1 MVELARHHEALWN
14 LGMRTSSGI
23 GGGGSGGGGGDGGLV
38 GGIGGGVG
46 FRHQTPR
53 FGA

>member
-1 MVELARHHEALWN
+1 
-14 LGMRTSSGI
+14 MRTSSGI

-53 FGA
+53 FEAYLGH